1 MRISRYL
8 KSISSN
14 ITTRSPSLH
23 PTSLT
28 QRSPSGHS
36 AGNKC
41 GRELINS
48 NAILCEL
55 CERRIAKYKCK
66 ICGRQVCE
74 IHIRAGEGIC
84 EVCASALC
92 SICKSALSVRSCI
105 SCGRIICL
113 QCSVQIDEVR
123 YVCINCFIKLGRGK
137 LKGKSTK
144 S

>member
-1 MRISRYL
+1 MRIL
-8 KSISSN
+8 KYSKLTSYMVM
-14 ITTRSPSLH
+14 RSPSLH
-23 PTSLT
+23 PTSLP

-36 AGNKC
+36 ASYKC
-41 GRELINS
+41 SRELINS
-48 NAILCEL
+48 NAVLCEL
-55 CERRIAKYKCK
+55 CEQRVAKYRCK

-74 IHIRAGEGIC
+74 IHMRIEEGIC

-92 SICKSALSVRSCI
+92 NICRSALSVRSCI